1 MDGRLAVCVF
11 RAPNVSAAVHRA
23 SVLDARH
30 HRRRLSESLAAFIY
44 QRLITLEGQHVLEV
58 DFHLPSVA
66 LRRHL
71 RAHET
76 PPPPI
81 VFEGEPEV

>member
-1 MDGRLAVCVF
+1 MT
-11 RAPNVSAAVHRA
+11 AAIHRA
-23 SVLDARH
+23 GVLDSKH
-30 HRRRLSESLAAFIY
+30 HRRRLSEGLAAFIY
-44 QRLITLEGQHVLEV
+44 QRLFPLEGKHVLEV
-58 DFHLPSVA
+58 DFHLPSMA

-81 VFEGEPEV
+81 VFEN